1 MTIRGVQGRHRM
13 TKTARIA
20 RTERSLLSKSHMLKT
35 SVKKLGPLARQ
46 ITGKPIEDAIVQ
58 MRFSKKKAA
67 ADVMKLLEYA
77 RDEAVVKRGMG
88 LGQVKLTEEHKQG
101 GSYPSEKIGNTAEA
115 GKGVMIMVD
124 DRKGRRRA
132 VTDRTSIYVD
142 EAWVGR
148 GKYGSEP
155 DYRARGQ
162 IYLMRPPLTSKCL
175 KSWYQD
181 YVETDDTIHRYLS
194 CIKGG
199 SDQDPSGS
207 GTR

>member
-1 MTIRGVQGRHRM
+1 MTNTV
-13 TKTARIA
+13 KIA

-46 ITGKPIEDAIVQ
+46 IAGKPIEDAIVQ
-58 MRFSKKKAA
+58 MRFSKKKVA

-77 RDEAVVKRGMG
+77 RDEAIVKRGMG
-88 LGQVKLTEEHKQG
+88 LGQVKWTEEVKEGESYSGEKLG
-101 GSYPSEKIGNTAEA
+101 GIAEP
-115 GKGVMIMVD
+115 GKGEMIMVD
-124 DRKGRRRA
+124 DRKGRRRT
-132 VTDRTSIYVD
+132 VTDRTSIYID

-162 IYLMRPPLTSKCL
+162 VYLMRPPLTSKCL
-175 KSWYQD
+175 YSWYRLSTMQEH
-181 YVETDDTIHRYLS
+181 VETDDAIHRYLS
-194 CIKGG
+194 CTEGG
-199 SDQDPSGS
+199 SDKNSTGR